1 MSAKGKTGK
10 RKGAPPQDGSVSDGP
25 PHKKGDT
32 RSPTNATL
40 PVTPAKKL
48 LVVSLTCEAKEGGC
62 GKTFSN
68 SRWLERHH
76 SKAEGE

>member
-48 LVVSLTCEAKEGGC
+48 LVVSLTCEVDEGGC
-62 GKTFSN
+62 GKIFSN
-68 SRWLERHH
+68 SRWLARHH

>member
-1 MSAKGKTGK
+1 
-10 RKGAPPQDGSVSDGP
+10 
-25 PHKKGDT
+25 
-32 RSPTNATL
+32 L

-48 LVVSLTCEAKEGGC
+48 PVVSLTCEAKEGGC

-68 SRWLERHH
+68 SRWLARHH